1 MRAGK
6 DSVSRRRQGKGL
18 TDGAD
23 AAAWRRGSGQRAWRD
38 KARRGQRARWVQS
51 AAVCPPL
58 ARATSLGRR
67 VRTTGLDP
75 AGEPPAPPCSD
86 TPSPHRGSGTLRGRQ
101 GKGDHGQGTGGSRTC
116 SLGHDHLGF
125 AAGTVAFHG
134 VGGYSDGVGGL
145 RLQVCDDHLLQGGGG
160 GVSERLGLRPAL
172 PTLLPGLG
180 TSKVDVGP
188 GPQAETCT
196 ELMRR
201 PPQEARAC

>member
-1 MRAGK
+1 MGQNAGGAQREHRIETGMRAGK

-101 GKGDHGQGTGGSRTC
+101 GKGDHGQGTGGLVPAPLVT
-116 SLGHDHLGF
+116 
-125 AAGTVAFHG
+125 TT
-134 VGGYSDGVGGL
+134 
-145 RLQVCDDHLLQGGGG
+145 
-160 GVSERLGLRPAL
+160 LGLL
-172 PTLLPGLG
+172 
-180 TSKVDVGP
+180 
-188 GPQAETCT
+188 
-196 ELMRR
+196 
-201 PPQEARAC
+201 RAPSPFMV